1 MRLKLSVE
9 IKKAII
15 FLKLK
20 TYIRLIKLMSISVIR
35 VLAVFL
41 TQANQIQK
49 SETYQFEFRIFYCQT
64 THYC

>member
-1 MRLKLSVE
+1 
-9 IKKAII
+9 
-15 FLKLK
+15 
-20 TYIRLIKLMSISVIR
+20 MSISVIR

-49 SETYQFEFRIFYCQT
+49 LETYQFEFRIFYCQT